1 MCLTL
6 KLRAKMTLGFVYL
19 EDLRVFLRVLVADI
33 GTFSKHY
40 ELVLFAPSAQLYRHE
55 NVRIL
60 ERNTS
65 QITKTDYSTLN
76 DYFGN
81 IRKLQFFSSI

>member
-6 KLRAKMTLGFVYL
+6 KPRAKMTLGFVYL

-40 ELVLFAPSAQLYRHE
+40 ELVLFVSSA
-55 NVRIL
+55 
-60 ERNTS
+60 
-65 QITKTDYSTLN
+65 
-76 DYFGN
+76 
-81 IRKLQFFSSI
+81 